1 MYLSTFVTCHG
12 MFFLCICIV
21 YVRYV
26 FLRVCLFFF
35 FQHTGLVYIR
45 YMSRDGFPMYL
56 HCIRLLQS
64 LKDITDFY
72 SSQLYVLV

>member
-1 MYLSTFVTCHG
+1 MSWDVFPMYLHCIRSLR
-12 MFFLCICIV
+12 FFESLP
-21 YVRYV
+21 
-26 FLRVCLFFF
+26 FFF